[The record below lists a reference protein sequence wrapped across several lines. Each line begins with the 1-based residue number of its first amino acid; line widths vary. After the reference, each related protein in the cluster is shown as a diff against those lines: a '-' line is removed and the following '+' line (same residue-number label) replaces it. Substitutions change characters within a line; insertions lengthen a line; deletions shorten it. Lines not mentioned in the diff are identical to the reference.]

1 MSRDSNEAADER
13 SAGPARPAVNPWF
26 IAMAV
31 SIATFME
38 VLDTSIAN
46 VALRYIAGGLSAANN
61 DSEWVITSYL
71 AANAAVLL
79 LSGWLSQYLGR
90 RNYYLASVALFT
102 ASSAA
107 CGLATSLEQL
117 ILFRILQ
124 GIGGGGLQ
132 PVTQAVLVD
141 TFPPEKQGSA
151 QTLFGI
157 SALIAPVLGP
167 TLGGYISDNYS
178 WEWIF
183 LINVPMGMIAFGLN
197 YWLLEDPEYLKEERR
212 ELRSKPLNFDYIG
225 LGLIV
230 VVMSTMEV
238 LLSKGQ
244 EWDWLGDPF
253 GRIQWL
259 LGIFV
264 VGLVGMVVWESRH
277 PAPILNLGPF
287 KDRNFV
293 ACGIVAYVAFAIL
306 YASMTLLPG
315 MLQTLFGYNAE
326 WSGLVLSPAGLF
338 SIPTMVVVGFLIG
351 KRVDARWL
359 IMVGAVFMAAGA
371 YWFALLNLDVSA
383 VQIIWPRVV
392 QQVGTAFMFAPLSVA
407 AFMYLPKELR
417 GAAAG
422 IFAVLRNEGGSAG
435 TSMGKTLVQRR
446 LPLHT
451 DRLGENLNSLSTP
464 FNDALQSGQQFFEGV
479 TGDPVTSREMALQAI
494 DNLRQQ
500 QAGALSYF
508 DGFYIF
514 AILALGIIP
523 LALLMKRSVAEPGQ
537 HIGME

>member
-1 MSRDSNEAADER
+1 MS
-13 SAGPARPAVNPWF
+13 SALSARPTVNPWF

-107 CGLATSLEQL
+107 CGMATSLEQL

-141 TFPPEKQGSA
+141 TFPPEQQGSA

-167 TLGGYISDNYS
+167 TLGGYIADNYS

-183 LINVPMGMIAFGLN
+183 LINVPMGLIAFGLN
-197 YWLLEDPEYLKEERR
+197 FWLLEDPEYLKQERR
-212 ELRSKPLNFDYIG
+212 DLRSKPLNFDYLG

-230 VVMSTMEV
+230 IVMATMEV
-238 LLSKGQ
+238 ILSKGQ
-244 EWDWLGDPF
+244 EWDWFNDTSWRVQILTAIFAAG
-253 GRIQWL
+253 L
-259 LGIFV
+259 LGII
-264 VGLVGMVVWESRH
+264 VWESRH

-293 ACGIVAYVAFAIL
+293 ACGIVAYVTFAIL

-315 MLQTLFGYNAE
+315 MLQSLFGYNAE
-326 WSGLVLSPAGLF
+326 WSGLVMSPAGLF
-338 SIPTMVVVGFLIG
+338 SIPTMAVVGFLIG
-351 KRVDARWL
+351 KQVDARWL
-359 IMVGAVFMAAGA
+359 IMVGAAIMAAGA
-371 YWFALLNLDVSA
+371 YWFSQLNIDVSPS
-383 VQIIWPRVV
+383 QIVWPRVV

-407 AFMYLPKELR
+407 AFIYLPKELR

-451 DRLGENLNSLSTP
+451 DRLGEGLNPLSTP
-464 FNDALQSGQQFFEGV
+464 FNDALQTGQKFFEGS
-479 TGDPVTSREMALQAI
+479 TGDPVSSQAMALQAI

-500 QAGALSYF
+500 QSETLAYL
-508 DGFYIF
+508 DGFFVF
-514 AILALGIIP
+514 AILSLAIIP
-523 LALLMKRSVAEPGQ
+523 LALLMRRSVAEPGQ
-537 HIGME
+537 HVGVE

>member
-1 MSRDSNEAADER
+1 MSVA
-13 SAGPARPAVNPWF
+13 PLARPKVNPWF
-26 IAMAV
+26 IAVAV

-79 LSGWLSQYLGR
+79 LSGWLSRYLGR

-117 ILFRILQ
+117 IFFRVLQ

-141 TFPPEKQGSA
+141 TFPPEQQGSA

-167 TLGGYISDNYS
+167 TLGGYIADNYS

-183 LINVPMGMIAFGLN
+183 LINVPMGLVAFGLN

-212 ELRSKPLNFDYIG
+212 ELKSKPLNFDYVG

-230 VVMSTMEV
+230 IVMSTMEV
-238 LLSKGQ
+238 ILSKGQ
-244 EWDWLGDPF
+244 EWDWFSDTSWRLQTFTAVF
-253 GRIQWL
+253 G
-259 LGIFV
+259 
-264 VGLVGMVVWESRH
+264 VGLVGIIVWESKH
-277 PAPILNLGPF
+277 PAPILNLAPF

-293 ACGIVAYVAFAIL
+293 ACGIVAYVTFAIL

-315 MLQTLFGYNAE
+315 MLQSLFGYNAE
-326 WSGLVLSPAGLF
+326 WSGLVMSPAGLF

-351 KRVDARWL
+351 KRVDSRWL
-359 IMVGAVFMAAGA
+359 IMIGAAIMAGGA
-371 YWFALLNLDVSA
+371 YWFSQLNIEVSPG
-383 VQIIWPRVV
+383 QIIWPRVV
-392 QQVGTAFMFAPLSVA
+392 QQIGTAFMFAPLSVA
-407 AFMYLPKELR
+407 AFIYLPKELR

-451 DRLGENLNSLSTP
+451 DRLGEGLNPLSSP
-464 FNDALQSGQQFFEGV
+464 FTDAMHQGQSFFDV
-479 TGDPVTSREMALQAI
+479 STGDPATSQAMTLQAI

-500 QAGALSYF
+500 QAGTLAYL
-508 DGFYIF
+508 DGFYVF

-523 LALLMKRSVAEPGQ
+523 LALLMRRSVAEPGQ
-537 HIGME
+537 HIGVE

>member
-1 MSRDSNEAADER
+1 MSGSTTDER
-13 SAGPARPAVNPWF
+13 KPGVGPPKVNPWL

-46 VALRYIAGGLSAANN
+46 VALRYIAGGLSASNN

-102 ASSAA
+102 AASAA
-107 CGLATSLEQL
+107 CGLAGSLEQL
-117 ILFRILQ
+117 IFFRILQ

-141 TFPPEKQGSA
+141 TFPPEQQGSA

-167 TLGGYISDNYS
+167 TLGGYIADNYS
-178 WEWIF
+178 WAWIF
-183 LINVPMGMIAFGLN
+183 LINVPMGLIAFGLN
-197 YWLLEDPEYLKEERR
+197 FWLLEDPPYLKEERR
-212 ELRSKPLNFDYIG
+212 TLRSKPLNFDYVG

-230 VVMSTMEV
+230 LVMSTMEV
-238 LLSKGQ
+238 ILSKGQ
-244 EWDWLGDPF
+244 EWDWFQDTSWRVQVLVALFVLGL
-253 GRIQWL
+253 I
-259 LGIFV
+259 GI
-264 VGLVGMVVWESRH
+264 VVWESRH

-287 KDRNFV
+287 RDRNFV
-293 ACGIVAYVAFAIL
+293 ACGIVAYVTFAIL

-338 SIPTMVVVGFLIG
+338 SIPTMAVVGYLIG

-359 IMVGAVFMAAGA
+359 IMAGAVLMAAGA
-371 YWFALLNLDVSA
+371 YWFANLNLDVSPG
-383 VQIIWPRVV
+383 QIIWPRVV
-392 QQVGTAFMFAPLSVA
+392 QQLGTAFMFAPLSVA

-451 DRLGENLNSLSTP
+451 DRLGEGINPLSSP
-464 FNDALQSGQQFFEGV
+464 YNDALQAGQGFYEGV
-479 TGDPVTSREMALQAI
+479 TGDPVTSQWMALQSI
-494 DNLRQQ
+494 DDLRQQ
-500 QAGALSYF
+500 QAGILAYL
-508 DGFYIF
+508 DGFYLF
-514 AILALGIIP
+514 AILALAIIP
-523 LALLMKRSVAEPGQ
+523 LALLMRRSVAEPGQ
-537 HIGME
+537 HIAVE

>member
-1 MSRDSNEAADER
+1 MSGGSVAKPVGAVRA
-13 SAGPARPAVNPWF
+13 PVNPWF
-26 IAMAV
+26 VAMAV

-46 VALRYIAGGLSAANN
+46 VALRYIAGGLSAAEN

-79 LSGWLSQYLGR
+79 LSGWLSTYLGR

-107 CGLATSLEQL
+107 CGFAGSLSQL
-117 ILFRILQ
+117 VFFRILQ

-151 QTLFGI
+151 QTVFGI
-157 SALIAPVLGP
+157 SALIAPILGP

-183 LINVPMGMIAFGLN
+183 LINVPMGLVALTLN
-197 YWLLEDPEYLKEERR
+197 YFLLEDPQYIKDTREE
-212 ELRSKPLNFDYIG
+212 LHSKPLNFDYIG
-225 LGLIV
+225 LGLIIL
-230 VVMSTMEV
+230 VMAAMEV

-244 EWDWLGDPF
+244 EWDWLQDPF
-253 GRIQWL
+253 WRIQVLSLLFGGGL
-259 LGIFV
+259 LGLLI
-264 VGLVGMVVWESRH
+264 WESIH
-277 PAPILNLGPF
+277 PAPIVDLRPF

-293 ACGIVAYVAFAIL
+293 AAGIIAYITFAIL
-306 YASMTLLPG
+306 YASMTLIPG
-315 MLQTLFGYNAE
+315 MLQGLFGYNAE
-326 WSGLVLSPAGLF
+326 WSGLVMSPAGLF
-338 SIPTMVVVGFLIG
+338 AIPTMAVVGVLMG

-359 IMVGAVFMAAGA
+359 IAAGTVITAGGA
-371 YWFALLNLDVSA
+371 YWFSQLNLDVSPGQL
-383 VQIIWPRVV
+383 VWPRVV
-392 QQVGTAFMFAPLSVA
+392 QQVGTSFLFAPLSVA
-407 AFMYLPKELR
+407 AFLYLPKEQR

-451 DRLGENLNSLSTP
+451 DRLGEGLNSLNTA
-464 FNDALQSGQQFFEGV
+464 FNEALQAGQQFFYGV
-479 TGDPVTSREMALQAI
+479 TGDPEGSRQMALEAI
-494 DNLRQQ
+494 DSLRQR
-500 QAGALSYF
+500 QAGLMSYL
-508 DGFYIF
+508 DGFWFF
-514 AILALGIIP
+514 AIVSLATIP
-523 LALLMKRSVAEPGQ
+523 LILLMRRSVAEPGQ
-537 HIGME
+537 HIGAE